1 MVYILFIYN
10 IRNHIC
16 LYICKYIKIHKHI
29 STYIFKYVK
38 YLYITIYMH
47 TCWQEWLCQL
57 AVQRKIHRTHVHC
70 HSSLRKLSGLFPY
83 IKRHNLN
90 SVDAK
95 KGLADPQP
103 PDPCLWQQLPTA
115 PGMLAQH
122 QEREKKTLSIKRGKS
137 PGSDLPVLKAMNHK
151 TWQEDSG

>member
-70 HSSLRKLSGLFPY
+70 QSSLRKLSGLFPY

-90 SVDAK
+90 SVDAQE
-95 KGLADPQP
+95 GPCRPSTTRSLSLAAAAHSSRDAR
-103 PDPCLWQQLPTA
+103 TA
-115 PGMLAQH
+115 PGKRKKKLFPSKEEKAQAA
-122 QEREKKTLSIKRGKS
+122 TFLY
-137 PGSDLPVLKAMNHK
+137 LKL
-151 TWQEDSG
+151 